1 MDREREGKGAR
12 GIHTSGARPKDQ
24 MPPPER
30 IEEVRDAVKRFA
42 IVNAGHAIQSV
53 EGMGGPKVV
62 ASSRYGAPKTE
73 RGLIARNSEEGLSGA
88 LLKVMLSSLSQNVP
102 SLKDCTAIG
111 PSTYERVMKC
121 GEPNYSRVSEEVLGH
136 IEELLEKWGVVLGGL
151 RSLYGDGEVGVCGV
165 LQCCAAAKTFV
176 GYNTSDLTS
185 TDCVAVFD
193 ELLPVCKKC
202 ADKYKSTQN
211 AERRTK
217 QKALDQVNAQNAELR
232 AQTALSGGRVQN
244 PEPSPEP
251 RGDDVETEV
260 VVTEGDLLNVV
271 KYKEDIARMTI
282 TECDEMLKN
291 WEWKVVKDAEDFLA
305 VIKDLDK
312 VRTELAVK
320 DAEIQDL
327 KDERRDLEEQ
337 LEEALDNS
345 DDKAQ
350 AITAGANI
358 MMAEQHTQTQQNYA
372 DLRQYIDQIR
382 AEHAA
387 FVLEA
392 QRADAATAASSQELE
407 RVLSDLSDET
417 YKTAKSTYD
426 SSDEPEPE

>member
-1 MDREREGKGAR
+1 MDRERERRRAL
-12 GIHTSGARPKDQ
+12 GIHASGMRPKDQ

-88 LLKVMLSSLSQNVP
+88 LLKVMLSSLSENVP

-111 PSTYERVMKC
+111 PSTYERVMNC

-151 RSLYGDGEVGVCGV
+151 RSLYGDGEVGFCGV

-185 TDCVAVFD
+185 TDCVAVRD

-202 ADKYKSTQN
+202 AVKHKNTQN
-211 AERRTK
+211 AERITT
-217 QKALDQVNAQNAELR
+217 QNAELR

-251 RGDDVETEV
+251 WGDDVETEV

-291 WEWKVVKDAEDFLA
+291 WEWMVAQQMARDAEMAQLRA
-305 VIKDLDK
+305 Q
-312 VRTELAVK
+312 LAVK
-320 DAEIQDL
+320 DAQIQDL
-327 KDERRDLEEQ
+327 EETRGDYEEQ
-337 LEEALDNS
+337 LEEAHDNS
-345 DDKAQ
+345 DDKAC
-350 AITAGANI
+350 AITEGAII
-358 MMAEQHTQTQQNYA
+358 MMEEQSARAQREST
-372 DLRQYIDQIR
+372 DLRRHIDRIR

-417 YKTAKSTYD
+417 YKTANSTYD

>member
-1 MDREREGKGAR
+1 MDTEAGGEHIAGRR
-12 GIHTSGARPKDQ
+12 TKDQ
-24 MPPPER
+24 MGSPER
-30 IEEVRDAVKRFA
+30 HIEVRDSVKRFS
-42 IVNAGHAIQSV
+42 IINSGHAMKSV
-53 EGMGGPKVV
+53 NEMGGPNVV
-62 ASSRYGAPKTE
+62 ALSGTGALKTE
-73 RGLIARNSEEGLSGA
+73 RGLINRNSGGLSNG
-88 LLKVMLSSLSQNVP
+88 LVKVMMSKLSENVP
-102 SLKDCTAIG
+102 YLKDCTAIG
-111 PSTYERVMKC
+111 HSSFERVMKAT
-121 GEPNYSRVSEEVLGH
+121 ENPKYHFVSKEVLGH
-136 IEELLEKWGVVLGGL
+136 IEELLENWGVVLGGP
-151 RSLYGDGEVGVCGV
+151 RGLYGDGVVGVCGMP
-165 LQCCAAAKTFV
+165 LCDAAAVKFI

-185 TDCVAVFD
+185 TDCVALLD

-202 ADKYKSTQN
+202 AVTYKNALN
-211 AERRTK
+211 AERITK
-217 QKALDQVNAQNAELR
+217 QKALVQLNAQNAELR

-251 RGDDVETEV
+251 RGDDGETEV
-260 VVTEGDLLNVV
+260 VVTQQFVPSSVNQSTQTKVTSGTNWVLTNLLTMRNAEVAQLRAQLV
-271 KYKEDIARMTI
+271 E
-282 TECDEMLKN
+282 
-291 WEWKVVKDAEDFLA
+291 KDA
-305 VIKDLDK
+305 
-312 VRTELAVK
+312 ELAVK
-320 DAEIQDL
+320 DAEIKDL

-417 YKTAKSTYD
+417 YKTANSTYD

>member
-1 MDREREGKGAR
+1 MDREGEGRRAL
-12 GIHTSGARPKDQ
+12 GIHIQGKRPHV
-24 MPPPER
+24 PPER
-30 IEEVRDAVKRFA
+30 IEEVRDSVKCFVK
-42 IVNAGHAIQSV
+42 INSGHAIKCV
-53 EGMGGPKVV
+53 HEMGGPNVLT
-62 ASSRYGAPKTE
+62 SSDKGAPKTE
-73 RGLIARNSEEGLSGA
+73 RGLITRNGEELSNGLV
-88 LLKVMLSSLSQNVP
+88 KVMLSSLSQNVP
-102 SLKDCTAIG
+102 SLKNCTAIG
-111 PSTYERVMKC
+111 HSTYMRVMKC
-121 GEPNYSRVSEEVLGH
+121 GEPNYSPVSEEILGD
-136 IEELLEKWGVVLGGL
+136 IEELLAKWGVVLGEPRGV
-151 RSLYGDGEVGVCGV
+151 YGDGVVGICGAPS
-165 LQCCAAAKTFV
+165 CCAAAQTFI

-185 TDCVAVFD
+185 TDCVALLD

-202 ADKYKSTQN
+202 AVTHKNALN
-211 AERRTK
+211 AERITK
-217 QKALDQVNAQNAELR
+217 QKALVQLNAQNAELR

-291 WEWKVVKDAEDFLA
+291 WEWMVAQQMARDANFLV

-312 VRTELAVK
+312 VRIELAEK
-320 DAEIQDL
+320 DAQIKDL
-327 KDERRDLEEQ
+327 KDERRDLEEK
-337 LEEALDNS
+337 LDEEIDNS

-350 AITAGANI
+350 AITEGANI

-426 SSDEPEPE
+426 SSDEP

>member
-1 MDREREGKGAR
+1 M
-12 GIHTSGARPKDQ
+12 GIHASGMRPKDQ

-30 IEEVRDAVKRFA
+30 IGEVRDAVKRFA
-42 IVNAGHAIQSV
+42 IVNAGHAMKSV
-53 EGMGGPKVV
+53 EGMGGPNVF
-62 ASSRYGAPKTE
+62 ASSRLGAPKTE
-73 RGLIARNSEEGLSGA
+73 RGLIAQNTEEGLSDG
-88 LLKVMLSSLSQNVP
+88 LLKVMLSSLSENVP

-111 PSTYERVMKC
+111 SSTYERVSSY
-121 GEPNYSRVSEEVLGH
+121 PDPRYSPVCEEVLGH
-136 IEELLEKWGVVLGGL
+136 IEELLAKWGVVLGEPRG
-151 RSLYGDGEVGVCGV
+151 LYGDGAVGVCGV
-165 LQCCAAAKTFV
+165 PLCCAAAKTFV
-176 GYNTSDLTS
+176 GYSTSKLTS
-185 TDCVAVFD
+185 TDCVAVRD

-202 ADKYKSTQN
+202 AVKHKNKHKNKQN
-211 AERRTK
+211 AERITT
-217 QKALDQVNAQNAELR
+217 QKALVQLNAQNAELN
-232 AQTALSGGRVQN
+232 AQNALQN

-260 VVTEGDLLNVV
+260 VVTEGDLLSVV

-291 WEWKVVKDAEDFLA
+291 QMAYQVGVLKNQMARDANFLV

-337 LEEALDNS
+337 LKEGIENS
-345 DDKAQ
+345 DDRAQ
-350 AITAGANI
+350 AITEGANI

-392 QRADAATAASSQELE
+392 QRADAATAAASQELE

-417 YKTAKSTYD
+417 YKTANSTYD
-426 SSDEPEPE
+426 SSDEPKPE

>member
-1 MDREREGKGAR
+1 MDRERERRRAL
-12 GIHTSGARPKDQ
+12 GIHASGMRPKDQ

-42 IVNAGHAIQSV
+42 IVNAGHAMKSV
-53 EGMGGPKVV
+53 EGMGGPNVF
-62 ASSRYGAPKTE
+62 ASSRLGAPKSE
-73 RGLIARNSEEGLSGA
+73 RGLIAQNSEEGLSDG
-88 LLKVMLSSLSQNVP
+88 LLKVMLSSLSENVP

-111 PSTYERVMKC
+111 SSTYERVSSY
-121 GEPNYSRVSEEVLGH
+121 PDPRYSPVCEEVLGD
-136 IEELLEKWGVVLGGL
+136 IEELLEKWGVVLGEPRG
-151 RSLYGDGEVGVCGV
+151 LYGDGAVGVCGMP
-165 LQCCAAAKTFV
+165 LCCAAAKTFV
-176 GYNTSDLTS
+176 GYSTSKLTS
-185 TDCVAVFD
+185 TDCVAVRD

-202 ADKYKSTQN
+202 AVKHKNTQN
-211 AERRTK
+211 AERITT
-217 QKALDQVNAQNAELR
+217 QNAELR

-271 KYKEDIARMTI
+271 KYKDDIARMTN

-291 WEWKVVKDAEDFLA
+291 REWMVAQARQLDENFLV

-345 DDKAQ
+345 DDKAC
-350 AITAGANI
+350 AISEGANI
-358 MMAEQHTQTQQNYA
+358 MMAEQFTQTQQNYA